1 MDSMVNDMDKGEVS
15 EAEEFIPDME
25 NAALK
30 LLGYTFTE
38 SKKSY
43 FLVKPLQPYTLIGRH
58 VKDDEDII
66 RFELLD
72 PKEEEIIIPK
82 LEGICQE
89 EMLANGL
96 AFPNA
101 KKAAK

>member
-1 MDSMVNDMDKGEVS
+1 
-15 EAEEFIPDME
+15 
-25 NAALK
+25 
-30 LLGYTFTE
+30 
-38 SKKSY
+38 
-43 FLVKPLQPYTLIGRH
+43 LIGRH

-82 LEGICQE
+82 LEGICQK

-101 KKAAK
+101 KKATK